1 MSKGAGGRWLSV
13 NPIWQKSAR
22 ARLRPRHLVTWSV
35 VTLTL
40 TLFVSLM
47 IYMNLT
53 ENDWAS
59 PEDAAKAVLPGIVV
73 IQAVLLMV
81 FGTGAVAAG
90 VSQER
95 DEGLLDYQR
104 MTPMRPTA
112 KILGYLFG
120 LPVREYVLFA
130 MTLPVVGL
138 VVWKSGFSLLTL
150 GHFYAV
156 FFTSVLVYHM
166 TGLVAG
172 MVAPKPRLA
181 SMMSIGLV
189 TILYFVLPN
198 LSRLGIT
205 FFEFLTIRPT
215 FFGLLQR
222 ELPEYMR
229 ARAEDSGIDSFRDV
243 PVLAGLVHPTAYTI
257 LVQGFLIAVMFSMV
271 HRKWRHHLAHPLSK
285 LGALLTF
292 AGVAFFLVGS
302 VWAMV
307 VQEEAYQRVFRPF
320 EQGVAS
326 AARRP
331 ESLEILLVLVTV
343 ILGVAY
349 LTLVSAVTA
358 SRHTTLEGWR
368 RAAKLGRR
376 GLGLNS
382 DAASSFPVA
391 ALMLLLSL
399 GAGGLL
405 LAKVGQLGEYY
416 TAGPSVGSLVVIVAG
431 CAGVAAFIQGGRE
444 WMSLRAFGVGL
455 FLLWMAPLFAMLIM
469 YSAFREFVAGTY
481 VGLPCPPVLL
491 GYSIAQMLESTTP
504 LDGVEGQF
512 LPPELLGSAE
522 AITRTGAA
530 GYVVAGL
537 IAQAGRQRARSRLRI
552 LGRASAPGG
561 SPLDSPPLA
570 APAPG
575 LDRAAERPEAGAGVV

>member
-1 MSKGAGGRWLSV
+1 MSGVAGHGWLSV

-22 ARLRPRHLVTWSV
+22 ARLRPRHLISWGV
-35 VTLTL
+35 VTLTV

-47 IYMNLT
+47 IYMNLI

-59 PEDAAKAVLPGIVV
+59 PEEAAKAVLPGVVV

-81 FGTGAVAAG
+81 FGTSAVAAG

-172 MVAPKPRLA
+172 MVAPKARVA
-181 SMMSIGLV
+181 SMISVGLV

-215 FFGLLQR
+215 FFGLLQQ
-222 ELPEYMR
+222 ELPEHMR
-229 ARAEDSGIDSFRDV
+229 ARAEVSGIDSFRDV
-243 PVLAGLVHPTAYTI
+243 PLFAGLLHPTVYTVI
-257 LVQGFLIAVMFSMV
+257 VQGFLIAVMFSVV
-271 HRKWRHHLAHPLSK
+271 HRKWRHHLAHSFSK

-292 AGVAFFLVGS
+292 AGVAFFLFGS

-307 VQEEAYQRVFRPF
+307 VQEQAYRRVFQSF
-320 EQGVAS
+320 DLD
-326 AARRP
+326 AAGPARWP
-331 ESLEILLVLVTV
+331 GSLEILLILVVL
-343 ILGVAY
+343 ILGAAY
-349 LTLVSAVTA
+349 LALVSAITP

-368 RAAKLGRR
+368 RASKLGRR

-382 DAASSFPVA
+382 DAASSLPA
-391 ALMLLLSL
+391 AGLMLAVGL
-399 GAGGLL
+399 GSGWLL

-416 TAGPSVGSLVVIVAG
+416 TAGPSVGSLAVLVAG
-431 CAGVAAFIQGGRE
+431 CVGVAAFIQGVRE
-444 WMSLRAFGVGL
+444 WVSLRAFGVGL
-455 FLLWMAPLFAMLIM
+455 FVVWMAPLFAMLIM
-469 YSAFREFVAGTY
+469 YSAFREIVAGTY

-504 LDGVEGQF
+504 LTGVQGEF
-512 LPPELLGSAE
+512 LPPELRGA
-522 AITRTGAA
+522 AGTITQIGAA
-530 GYVVAGL
+530 GYVLAGL
-537 IAQAGRQRARSRLRI
+537 GVQAGRFRARSRLRAMAR
-552 LGRASAPGG
+552 GRA
-561 SPLDSPPLA
+561 
-570 APAPG
+570 
-575 LDRAAERPEAGAGVV
+575 VVPSE